1 MGNNSEIAA
10 LVQELEKLHIKQT
23 AILSRLAKLTCSST
37 PVTSRSPSD
46 FKPIDHGFVRRVHLN
61 DYVSFKPTRSTA
73 GGEGTV
79 IGFTQDSFCRIKRST
94 GISKGSVVLRKSH
107 SVDIVRK
114 SDS

>member
-1 MGNNSEIAA
+1 MGDNSEVAA
-10 LVQELEKLHIKQT
+10 LVQELEKLQIKQA
-23 AILSRLAKLTCSST
+23 AILNRLSKLTCSNT
-37 PVTSRSPSD
+37 PVTSQPPSD
-46 FKPIDHGFVRRVHLN
+46 VEPIDHGFVRRVHLN

-79 IGFTQDSFCRIKRST
+79 IGFTRDSFCRIKRST
-94 GISKGSVVLRKSH
+94 GIFKGSVVLRKPH